1 MPLQP
6 HPVVRSACSGAPV
19 TLNPLYSSS
28 GNEQHV
34 ERAMFGA
41 LVKMSDALIPTPDLS
56 ETIENNPE
64 GTQYTFTLKEGLTFT
79 DGTPLDLRGRD
90 LHPRAGDQPGYRLD
104 LDGPVEQYRRR
115 RRLRRLRRG
124 RRACRRRTHHPDQHG
139 KSGRHLPGQPVQLLR
154 TRHSAA
160 AHPGEVP
167 PDQLKEHEFSLNP
180 TVTGGGFAFVQ
191 YQTDQFLE
199 MQRSETYPGTVGLD
213 RIFLPIL
220 TPEVGLGQLE
230 TGEIDVMTL
239 PVAERDRTAELE
251 GVTVVMPS
259 PSMDFLA
266 VNPTGSTCRMSMS
279 ARR

>member
-1 MPLQP
+1 M
-6 HPVVRSACSGAPV
+6 
-19 TLNPLYSSS
+19 
-28 GNEQHV
+28 
-34 ERAMFGA
+34 
-41 LVKMSDALIPTPDLS
+41 
-56 ETIENNPE
+56 
-64 GTQYTFTLKEGLTFT
+64 
-79 DGTPLDLRGRD
+79 
-90 LHPRAGDQPGYRLD
+90 
-104 LDGPVEQYRRR
+104 
-115 RRLRRLRRG
+115 
-124 RRACRRRTHHPDQHG
+124 
-139 KSGRHLPGQPVQLLR
+139 QLLR
-154 TRHSAA
+154 PRHPSA

-180 TVTGGGFAFVQ
+180 TVAGGFAFVQ

-213 RIFLPIL
+213 RIFLPIS

-251 GVTVVMPS
+251 GVTVVSVPS

-266 VNPTGSTCRMSMS
+266 VNRTGSTCRTSMS